1 MKNNSKSKKKK
12 TLIILSLLGLTSVTL
27 GSVTAFVLHGKS
39 DKKIDKPV
47 DEPKV
52 DDELKNQKIEE
63 YEQIIKEKDE
73 YINSLSDSDKEKN
86 KTELDKLVDQ
96 FSKLPDKSELN
107 SKTNTEL
114 HELISKAEEIFNNF
128 KNAVE
133 KNQNDKNKDDEN
145 TNSENKF
152 ESIVDKF
159 RILESQIR
167 DYASEL
173 DKKKFGDIATECL
186 NYAENISSFI
196 SPFENIKEFN
206 EKQIETLNK
215 KYNEF
220 VQVFAKLQYKEN
232 IIVLNEFKNKSQELI
247 EHLNKNYSQELLNK
261 LVEFKNQKSILD
273 KRSLSIKTI
282 QEISKLE
289 DLSEIQELNQSYHS
303 LINEMEYE
311 KYRLDFNKK
320 IEDII
325 ANPDSQINE
334 DDKKKLND
342 IVENLNKAVDN
353 NIKNNVKDD
362 KLLDKTKNDFD
373 NLLNQIINKN
383 QNKEETNKTESKKW
397 TEKLEA
403 LIKEINGT
411 FIPDNL
417 NNIGTQDIKNKLV
430 NSIEL
435 NKPNSDADQQAE
447 EKYNSL
453 SKSYNNAK
461 RELTQYNTNKE
472 SLETTKKILENEAL
486 KYTEE
491 KYKSLVEKINEKVK
505 KVNEELENLSSD
517 ELIKTNLELREFI
530 STLPNKVAIC
540 DSLDN
545 LKQTIEQANSYISNN
560 GDTYETNLNKELN
573 VIVIASEEKYKE
585 FLSDIFSPSITSEI
599 IDNVNKTLQ
608 DKLLEVKNVKEER
621 NKSKELLE
629 KKISE
634 LTTYKDKV
642 LGKDDKSK
650 NMYADLISQLKE
662 LIIESNKIKDE
673 SDTRT
678 LIQQIDNID
687 KQLSEIKNSKNQR
700 DQENGLIKG
709 SLEDQLIDAQNWID
723 SNFDPNSNNKIKKN
737 LESVINEIISNK
749 DLPETDN
756 QKLNEL
762 IERLKNALDKAK
774 EDLKS
779 QNKAR
784 EELLVNVAKLENY
797 IKNNLTESP
806 YNEIDNNLGL
816 SKKIDEIKTNIN
828 NYSVEELKN
837 LNKEILELITKS
849 EEAKINKDHEIALKN
864 LNELISE
871 SKYYVNQL
879 NDSVNKDRY
888 NQISSLL
895 SSKISNVESNINNQ
909 TTEELKNNY
918 SSLAKAL
925 KDAKDSKY
933 ALDQQIYNDKKSDLN
948 DKVIEALNKLVNF
961 RDDISAEK
969 EFKEQLKKKIDEAKS
984 VTALT
989 KENINS
995 ILEEIEN
1002 KYKTLDELIS
1012 QADQKLEY
1020 FKSLNKLKNDLS
1032 NAKEELENIPKNNS
1046 DSRYNEI
1053 KENLD
1058 KVIKEI
1064 ENNIE
1069 NKDTNSLK
1077 NGSTKLKQA
1086 VENTKSQVEIV
1097 SKENAKS
1104 ELNRTIE
1111 KAKKLLDELKKD
1123 NNSNSYKQIIDE
1135 LSKITEQ
1142 SQKVY
1147 ENTNNTSTNNVE
1159 QSNKL
1164 NQAIEKA
1171 QTDKSQVDLNI
1182 LKNQLSDLI
1191 TKSNELIEYINSDS
1205 EIFASLSTEDTK
1217 AKTKESQGVLE
1228 SNEKNVLTEKYN
1240 SLLESYN
1247 SLIDAKNA
1255 IATETYNK
1263 YVEKLNSKVSE
1274 ALAKAEILDTNNKNE
1289 AQFKSEIISEIN
1301 NLKQAPELNQDDIIG
1316 VVSSFKT
1323 QISSL
1328 NDIIAK
1334 IDKNKNN
1341 FNLLDEML
1349 KVWNNIV
1356 DFRDEYS
1363 ASNSENFQ
1371 ILDQQLKINEMISSM
1386 SDKVLNQSKTFDD
1399 KQIIDLTNELSEIL
1413 SQILRLKS
1421 DIELESANTKFAK
1434 TLSEAEELYK
1444 NLINP
1449 SNNQRYDSLS
1459 EEFRNSIDTIKNS
1472 LKGEVEIDLI
1482 LAKTSELNEL
1492 ITNVKTNKE
1501 SIDLSLYN
1509 KKINE
1514 RKELYN
1520 SFINQT
1526 LSAFD
1531 QNNADEKADY
1541 DKFLNLVN
1549 AQNKEISFNSE
1560 TINDILATLDDN
1572 ITNIKDLRT
1581 QAENRIKYHN
1591 LTKDTKSTIEKAE
1604 QLLNEINEHKLS
1616 LVFFE
1621 NGMTEQ
1627 LENSINSTK
1636 QALNLNS
1643 FEELNNANN
1652 NLKKLILIDKF
1663 EMDYQTNNFSFGKVY
1678 ASSDDEDEIKHDAI
1692 REYMSLAYVLKEITH
1707 NPNITE
1713 EELNKNIED
1722 LSSAFS
1728 KLQEKIIILEND
1740 FFNKTVNNHNSLV
1753 RGSKEFLNSNS
1764 DDEPAN
1770 IKEYYDKFEKILLE
1784 NSEIP
1789 TTLDN
1794 SKFKQTIKEIKDKI
1808 NKIILQ
1814 REITMNAGRLLW
1826 EINKYRDYES
1836 KIASI
1841 RSNKSIS
1848 EDYIDILDKH
1858 RPDII
1863 QLLYDRKISDTTID
1877 EKLLSNSNETE
1888 KFINHVVDINKQL
1901 ESVLTKMIGEIS
1913 YKQIYYKND
1922 LMINLEN
1929 KIDEFNAYKTEKEK
1943 INITLRGIKRTEKEQ
1958 IEKDFQ
1964 LLTGEVSSTYQG
1976 IFNNQN
1982 DINSLRTWNTSYDNI
1997 ITGSKRYVAAIEET
2011 IRKNKEVFFFSVK
2024 QVRNR
2029 NNAITGVLSIET
2041 YNEIDQMWDAKYEK
2055 LDNEFLSNQENLLV
2069 LYDYNVLSTPEQIN
2083 QYHSQI
2089 DQLYND
2095 YLVKVNQQ
2103 SKELIDYQINELDS
2117 LGVEL
2122 DNIIN
2127 SAKNKYS
2134 SNNFRILDEFAKQ
2147 VDKFKE
2153 NSVSYTK
2160 SEIQRITIEPT
2171 KDAFANFKKAIDQK
2185 FLVRNKVPLLQAELN
2200 DKISIIDTL
2209 VKNIEKL
2216 REIYNNPK
2224 YQNSNDYDIRFNLV
2238 IIGTKLITVDNDST
2252 YRGLLQLQGDGSPDN
2267 DINIEIWNK
2276 EIAQTNELI
2285 NYFKNK

>member
-27 GSVTAFVLHGKS
+27 GSVTAFVLHEKS

-47 DEPKV
+47 DESKV
-52 DDELKNQKIEE
+52 DDELKNEKIEK

-86 KTELDKLVDQ
+86 KTELDKLVDE

-114 HELISKAEEIFNNF
+114 DELISKAEEIFNNF

-133 KNQNDKNKDDEN
+133 NNRNDKNEDDEN
-145 TNSENKF
+145 SNSENKF

-167 DYASEL
+167 DYASKL
-173 DKKKFGDIATECL
+173 DKNKFSDIANECL
-186 NYAENISSFI
+186 NYAESISSFI

-220 VQVFAKLQYKEN
+220 VKVFAKLQYKEN
-232 IIVLNEFKNKSQELI
+232 IIVLNEFKDKSQELI
-247 EHLNKNYSQELLNK
+247 EYLNKNYSQELSNK

-303 LINEMEYE
+303 LVNKMEYE

-325 ANPDSQINE
+325 ANPDSKINE

-342 IVENLNKAVDN
+342 IVENLNKTIDN

-383 QNKEETNKTESKKW
+383 QNNEETNIAESKKW

-403 LIKEINGT
+403 LIKEINDT
-411 FIPDNL
+411 FIPSNL
-417 NNIGTQDIKNKLV
+417 NNIGTQEIKNKLI
-430 NSIEL
+430 NSVEL
-435 NKPNSDADQQAE
+435 NRPNSDADQEAE
-447 EKYNSL
+447 EKHNSL
-453 SKSYNNAK
+453 LESYNNAK
-461 RELTQYNTNKE
+461 RELAQYNTNKE
-472 SLETTKKILENEAL
+472 SLQTTKKILENEAL

-505 KVNEELENLSSD
+505 KVDQELENLSSD
-517 ELIKTNLELREFI
+517 ELRKTNLELKEFI

-545 LKQTIEQANSYISNN
+545 LKKSIEQANSYISNN

-585 FLSDIFSPSITSEI
+585 FLADIFNPLITSEI
-599 IDNVNKTLQ
+599 IDNVNKALQ
-608 DKLLEVKNVKEER
+608 DKLLEVKNIKEER

-642 LGKDDKSK
+642 LSKDEKSK
-650 NMYADLISQLKE
+650 NMYADLISQLEE

-673 SDTRT
+673 SDAQT

-687 KQLSEIKNSKNQR
+687 KQLSEIKNTKNQR

-723 SNFDPNSNNKIKKN
+723 SNFDPNSNNQIKRN

-762 IERLKNALDKAK
+762 IEQLKNALGKAK

-779 QNKAR
+779 QNKAK
-784 EELLVNVAKLENY
+784 EELLVNVGKLENY

-816 SKKIDEIKTNIN
+816 SKKIDKIKTNIN
-828 NYSVEELKN
+828 NYSAEELKN

-849 EEAKINKDHEIALKN
+849 EEAKINKDREIALKN
-864 LNELISE
+864 LNTLISE
-871 SKYYVNQL
+871 SKDYANQL
-879 NDSVNKDRY
+879 DDSANKERY
-888 NQISSLL
+888 SQISSLL
-895 SSKISNVESNINNQ
+895 SSKISNAESNINNQ

-918 SSLAKAL
+918 SSLDKAL
-925 KDAKDSKY
+925 KDAKESKY
-933 ALDQQIYNDKKSDLN
+933 ALDQQIYNDKKSELN
-948 DKVIEALNKLVNF
+948 DKAVDVLNKLVNF
-961 RDDISAEK
+961 RDDIPAEK

-1002 KYKTLDELIS
+1002 KSKTLDELIS
-1012 QADQKLEY
+1012 QADHKLEY
-1020 FKSLNKLKNDLS
+1020 FKSLNKLKNDLN
-1032 NAKEELENIPKNNS
+1032 NAKEELENIPKNNP

-1077 NGSTKLKQA
+1077 NDSTRLEQT
-1086 VENTKSQVEIV
+1086 VENAKSQVETV

-1104 ELNRTIE
+1104 ELNKTIE
-1111 KAKKLLDELKKD
+1111 KANKLLDELKKD

-1147 ENTNNTSTNNVE
+1147 EDANNTSTNNVE
-1159 QSNKL
+1159 QNNKL
-1164 NQAIEKA
+1164 NQAIDKA
-1171 QTDKSQVDLNI
+1171 QAAKSQVDLNI

-1191 TKSNELIEYINSDS
+1191 TKSNKLIEYINSDS

-1217 AKTKESQGVLE
+1217 TKTKESQGVLE

-1255 IATETYNK
+1255 ISTETYNK

-1274 ALAKAEILDTNNKNE
+1274 ALAKAEILDTDNKNE

-1301 NLKQAPELNQDDIIG
+1301 NLKQAPELNQDNIIG

-1328 NDIIAK
+1328 DDIIAK
-1334 IDKNKNN
+1334 IDKKKNN

-1349 KVWNNIV
+1349 KVWKNIT

-1363 ASNSENFQ
+1363 TSNSENFQ

-1386 SDKVLNQSKTFDD
+1386 SDKVFNQSKTFDD
-1399 KQIIDLTNELSEIL
+1399 KQIIDLTNELSERL

-1421 DIELESANTKFAK
+1421 DIELESANTKFTKA
-1434 TLSEAEELYK
+1434 LSEAEELY
-1444 NLINP
+1444 NDLINP
-1449 SNNQRYDSLS
+1449 SNYQRYDSLS
-1459 EEFRNSIDTIKNS
+1459 VEFRNSIDTIKNS
-1472 LKGEVEIDLI
+1472 LEGGVEIDLI
-1482 LAKTSELNEL
+1482 LTKTSELNEL
-1492 ITNVKTNKE
+1492 ITNTKANRE

-1509 KKINE
+1509 EKINE

-1520 SFINQT
+1520 SFINEI
-1526 LSAFD
+1526 LSRFY
-1531 QNNADEKADY
+1531 QSNPDEKADY
-1541 DKFLNLVN
+1541 DKFLNLIN
-1549 AQNKEISFNSE
+1549 NENKEIAFNSE
-1560 TINDILATLDDN
+1560 NINDILATLDDN

-1604 QLLNEINEHKLS
+1604 QLLNEINEHNLS

-1678 ASSDDEDEIKHDAI
+1678 ASSDDEDQIKHEAI
-1692 REYMSLAYVLKEITH
+1692 REYMYLAYGLKEKTQ

-1713 EELNKNIED
+1713 EELNKNIGD

-1728 KLQEKIIILEND
+1728 KLQEKIIILENN
-1740 FFNKTVNNHNSLV
+1740 FFNETVGNHNSLV
-1753 RGSKEFLNSNS
+1753 KASKEFINSNS
-1764 DDEPAN
+1764 VDIPAN
-1770 IKEYYDKFEKILLE
+1770 IKEYYDRFEKVFSE

-1794 SKFKQTIKEIKDKI
+1794 SKFKQTIKEIRDKDS
-1808 NKIILQ
+1808 KIISQ
-1814 REITMNAGRLLW
+1814 REITMNAVMLLS
-1826 EINKYRDYES
+1826 EINKYKDYES
-1836 KIASI
+1836 KINSI
-1841 RSNKSIS
+1841 YSNKSIN
-1848 EDYIDILDKH
+1848 EDYVDILDKY
-1858 RPDII
+1858 RSDVI
-1863 QLLYDRKISDTTID
+1863 QSLNDRKISDTTID
-1877 EKLLSNSNETE
+1877 DKLLGNRAENE
-1888 KFINHVVDINKQL
+1888 KFISYVRNINNIL
-1901 ESVLTKMIGEIS
+1901 ENALTKTVDEI
-1913 YKQIYYKND
+1913 YQEQEIDKNNLIID
-1922 LMINLEN
+1922 LQQ
-1929 KIDEFNAYKTEKEK
+1929 KIDEFNSYKTEKEK
-1943 INITLRGIKRTEKEQ
+1943 NNITLRGIEKTEKEQ
-1958 IEKDFQ
+1958 IDNDFQ
-1964 LLTGEVSSTYQG
+1964 SLPKDISSTFQG
-1976 IFNNQN
+1976 ILDNQN
-1982 DINSLRTWNTSYDNI
+1982 SINSLRTWNTSYDNI

-2011 IRKNKEVFFFSVK
+2011 IRKNKDVFFFSVK

-2069 LYDYNVLSTPEQIN
+2069 LHDYNVLSTPEQIN

-2117 LGVEL
+2117 LSVEL
-2122 DNIIN
+2122 DNIVN

-2160 SEIQRITIEPT
+2160 SEIQRIAIEPT
-2171 KDAFANFKKAIDQK
+2171 KNAFANFKKAIDQK
-2185 FLVRNKVPLLQAELN
+2185 VLVRNKVPLLQAELN
-2200 DKISIIDTL
+2200 NKISIIDTL
-2209 VKNIEKL
+2209 VANIEKL
-2216 REIYNNPK
+2216 REIHEK
-2224 YQNSNDYDIRFNLV
+2224 YAP
-2238 IIGTKLITVDNDST
+2238 
-2252 YRGLLQLQGDGSPDN
+2252 GSAVTDEEHKK
-2267 DINIEIWNK
+2267 IIEIFF
-2276 EIAQTNELI
+2276 EIEFSKADPTYNLILSKNGSTDGDLDIESWKREIVYTNELI

>member
-1 MKNNSKSKKKK
+1 M
-12 TLIILSLLGLTSVTL
+12 
-27 GSVTAFVLHGKS
+27 
-39 DKKIDKPV
+39 
-47 DEPKV
+47 
-52 DDELKNQKIEE
+52 
-63 YEQIIKEKDE
+63 
-73 YINSLSDSDKEKN
+73 
-86 KTELDKLVDQ
+86 
-96 FSKLPDKSELN
+96 
-107 SKTNTEL
+107 
-114 HELISKAEEIFNNF
+114 
-128 KNAVE
+128 
-133 KNQNDKNKDDEN
+133 
-145 TNSENKF
+145 
-152 ESIVDKF
+152 
-159 RILESQIR
+159 
-167 DYASEL
+167 
-173 DKKKFGDIATECL
+173 

-261 LVEFKNQKSILD
+261 LIKFKNQKSILD

-303 LINEMEYE
+303 LVNEMEYE
-311 KYRLDFNKK
+311 KYRLEFNKK
-320 IEDII
+320 IQDII

-383 QNKEETNKTESKKW
+383 QNNKETNKAESKKW

-403 LIKEINGT
+403 LIKEINGA
-411 FIPDNL
+411 FIPENL
-417 NNIGTQDIKNKLV
+417 NNFGTQEIKNKLV

-453 SKSYNNAK
+453 SESYNNAK

-545 LKQTIEQANSYISNN
+545 LKQTIKQANSYISNN

-573 VIVIASEEKYKE
+573 VIVIASEEKYNE
-585 FLSDIFSPSITSEI
+585 FLSDIFSPSITTEI
-599 IDNVNKTLQ
+599 IDNVNKALQ
-608 DKLLEVKNVKEER
+608 DKLLEVKNIKEER
-621 NKSKELLE
+621 NKSKKLLE

-642 LGKDDKSK
+642 LSKDDKSK
-650 NMYADLISQLKE
+650 NMYADLIKQLEE

-673 SDTRT
+673 SDAWT

-687 KQLSEIKNSKNQR
+687 KQLSEIKNTKNQR

-723 SNFDPNSNNKIKKN
+723 SNFDPHSNNQIKKN
-737 LESVINEIISNK
+737 LESIINEIISNK

-756 QKLNEL
+756 EKLNEL
-762 IERLKNALDKAK
+762 IEQLKNALDKAK

-779 QNKAR
+779 QNKAK
-784 EELLVNVAKLENY
+784 EELLVNVGKLENY

-816 SKKIDEIKTNIN
+816 SKKINEIKTNIN
-828 NYSVEELKN
+828 NYSTEELKN

-849 EEAKINKDHEIALKN
+849 EEAKINKDREIALKN
-864 LNELISE
+864 LNILISE
-871 SKYYVNQL
+871 SKDYANQL
-879 NDSVNKDRY
+879 DDSANKERY
-888 NQISSLL
+888 SQISSLL
-895 SSKISNVESNINNQ
+895 SSKISNAESNINNQ

-918 SSLAKAL
+918 SSLDKAL
-925 KDAKDSKY
+925 KDAKESKY
-933 ALDQQIYNDKKSDLN
+933 ALDQQIYNDKKSELN
-948 DKVIEALNKLVNF
+948 DKAVDALNKLVNF
-961 RDDISAEK
+961 RDDILAEK

-1002 KYKTLDELIS
+1002 KSKTLDELIS

-1077 NGSTKLKQA
+1077 NDSTRLEQT
-1086 VENTKSQVEIV
+1086 VENAKSQVEIV

-1104 ELNRTIE
+1104 ELNKTIE
-1111 KAKKLLDELKKD
+1111 KANKLLDELKKD

-1147 ENTNNTSTNNVE
+1147 ENTNNTSANNVE
-1159 QSNKL
+1159 QNNKL
-1164 NQAIEKA
+1164 NQAIDKA
-1171 QTDKSQVDLNI
+1171 QVDKSQVDLNI

-1191 TKSNELIEYINSDS
+1191 TKSNKLIEYINSDS

-1217 AKTKESQGVLE
+1217 AKTKESQSVLE

-1240 SLLESYN
+1240 GLLKSYN

-1255 IATETYNK
+1255 ISTETYNK

-1274 ALAKAEILDTNNKNE
+1274 ALAKAEILDTDNKNE

-1323 QISSL
+1323 LINSL

-1349 KVWNNIV
+1349 KVWKNIT

-1363 ASNSENFQ
+1363 TSNSENFQ

-1399 KQIIDLTNELSEIL
+1399 KQIIDLTNELSERL

-1421 DIELESANTKFAK
+1421 DIELESANTKFTKA
-1434 TLSEAEELYK
+1434 LSEAEELY
-1444 NLINP
+1444 NDLINP
-1449 SNNQRYDSLS
+1449 SNYQRYDSLS

-1472 LKGEVEIDLI
+1472 LEGGVEIDLI
-1482 LAKTSELNEL
+1482 LTKTSELNEL
-1492 ITNVKTNKE
+1492 ITNTKANRE

-1509 KKINE
+1509 EKINE

-1520 SFINQT
+1520 SFINEI
-1526 LSAFD
+1526 LSRFD
-1531 QNNADEKADY
+1531 QSNPDEKADY
-1541 DKFLNLVN
+1541 DKFLNLIN
-1549 AQNKEISFNSE
+1549 NENKEIAFNSE
-1560 TINDILATLDDN
+1560 NINDILATLDDN

-1604 QLLNEINEHKLS
+1604 QLLNEINEHNLS

-1627 LENSINSTK
+1627 LENSINSAK
-1636 QALNLNS
+1636 QALKSNS
-1643 FEELNNANN
+1643 FEGLNNANN

-1663 EMDYQTNNFSFGKVY
+1663 EMDYQTNNFSVGKVY
-1678 ASSDDEDEIKHDAI
+1678 ASNDDEDQIKREAI
-1692 REYMSLAYVLKEITH
+1692 REYMNLAYGLKEKTQ

-1770 IKEYYDKFEKILLE
+1770 IKEYYDRFEKVFSE

-1794 SKFKQTIKEIKDKI
+1794 SKFKQTIKEIRDKD
-1808 NKIILQ
+1808 NKIISQ
-1814 REITMNAGRLLW
+1814 REITMNAVMLLS
-1826 EINKYRDYES
+1826 EINKYKDYES
-1836 KIASI
+1836 KINSI
-1841 RSNKSIS
+1841 YSNKSIN
-1848 EDYIDILDKH
+1848 EDYVDILDKY
-1858 RPDII
+1858 RSDVI
-1863 QLLYDRKISDTTID
+1863 QSLNDRKISDTTID
-1877 EKLLSNSNETE
+1877 DKLLGNRAENE
-1888 KFINHVVDINKQL
+1888 KFISYVRNINNIL
-1901 ESVLTKMIGEIS
+1901 ENALTKTVDEI
-1913 YKQIYYKND
+1913 YQEQERDKNNLIID
-1922 LMINLEN
+1922 LQQ
-1929 KIDEFNAYKTEKEK
+1929 KIDEFNSYKTEKEK
-1943 INITLRGIKRTEKEQ
+1943 NNITLRGIEKTEKEQ
-1958 IEKDFQ
+1958 IDNDFQ
-1964 LLTGEVSSTYQG
+1964 SLPKDISSTFQG
-1976 IFNNQN
+1976 ILDNQN
-1982 DINSLRTWNTSYDNI
+1982 SINSLRTWNTSYDNI

-2011 IRKNKEVFFFSVK
+2011 IRKNNEEFFNSYKEIKNFS
-2024 QVRNR
+2024 NS
-2029 NNAITGVLSIET
+2029 ASGILDIDTIG
-2041 YNEIDQMWDAKYEK
+2041 EIKDIWYPEYEK
-2055 LDNEFLSNQENLLV
+2055 IHNEFLTNQ
-2069 LYDYNVLSTPEQIN
+2069 
-2083 QYHSQI
+2083 
-2089 DQLYND
+2089 DQLLAKYNILSSEEEIKTYTTEITTLYEE
-2095 YLVKVNQQ
+2095 YLVKVNIV
-2103 SKELIDYQINELDS
+2103 SKKMKEYQINELNSFIND
-2117 LGVEL
+2117 LN
-2122 DNIIN
+2122 NIV
-2127 SAKNKYS
+2127 KFERDKYP
-2134 SNNFRILDEFAKQ
+2134 SNNFRILAEF
-2147 VDKFKE
+2147 DNEINKFNA
-2153 NSVSYTK
+2153 NSVSHTIY
-2160 SEIQRITIEPT
+2160 EIENITIEPT
-2171 KDAFANFKKAIDQK
+2171 TKSFGQLKKGVYLKRIVK
-2185 FLVRNKVPLLQAELN
+2185 KTFELLQSNLN
-2200 DKISIIDTL
+2200 DKILIIDTL
-2209 VKNIEKL
+2209 VANIEKL
-2216 REIYNNPK
+2216 REIHEKYAPGTAVTDEEHKKIREIFFEIELSKADPTYNLILSKNG
-2224 YQNSNDYDIRFNLV
+2224 STDGDLDIESWKR
-2238 IIGTKLITVDNDST
+2238 
-2252 YRGLLQLQGDGSPDN
+2252 
-2267 DINIEIWNK
+2267 EIVY
-2276 EIAQTNELI
+2276 TNELI

>member
-12 TLIILSLLGLTSVTL
+12 TLIILSLLSLTSVTL
-27 GSVTAFVLHGKS
+27 GSVTAFVLHEKS
-39 DKKIDKPV
+39 DKKIEKPI
-47 DEPKV
+47 DESKV
-52 DDELKNQKIEE
+52 DDELKNQKIEK

-86 KTELDKLVDQ
+86 KTELDKLVDE

-107 SKTNTEL
+107 NKTNTEL
-114 HELISKAEEIFNNF
+114 DELISKAEEIFNNF

-133 KNQNDKNKDDEN
+133 NNQNDKSEDDEN
-145 TNSENKF
+145 SNSENKF

-159 RILESQIR
+159 HILESQIR
-167 DYASEL
+167 NYASKL
-173 DKKKFGDIATECL
+173 DKNKFGDIANECL
-186 NYAENISSFI
+186 NYAESISSFI

-247 EHLNKNYSQELLNK
+247 EHLNKNYSQELSNK

-303 LINEMEYE
+303 LVNKMEYE

-325 ANPDSQINE
+325 ANPDSKINE

-342 IVENLNKAVDN
+342 IVENLNKTIDN

-383 QNKEETNKTESKKW
+383 QNNEETNIAESKKW

-403 LIKEINGT
+403 LIKEINDT
-411 FIPDNL
+411 FIPSNL
-417 NNIGTQDIKNKLV
+417 NNIGTQEIKNKLI
-430 NSIEL
+430 NSVEL
-435 NKPNSDADQQAE
+435 NRPNSDADQEAE
-447 EKYNSL
+447 EKHNSL
-453 SKSYNNAK
+453 LESYNNAK
-461 RELTQYNTNKE
+461 RELAQYNTNKE
-472 SLETTKKILENEAL
+472 SLQTTKKILENEAL

-505 KVNEELENLSSD
+505 KVDQELENLSSD
-517 ELIKTNLELREFI
+517 ELRKTNLELKEFI

-545 LKQTIEQANSYISNN
+545 LKKSIEQANSYISNN

-585 FLSDIFSPSITSEI
+585 FLADIFNPLITSEI
-599 IDNVNKTLQ
+599 IDNVNKVLQ
-608 DKLLEVKNVKEER
+608 DKLLEVKNIKEER

-642 LGKDDKSK
+642 LSKDEKSK
-650 NMYADLISQLKE
+650 NMYADLISQLEE
-662 LIIESNKIKDE
+662 LIIDSNKIKDE
-673 SDTRT
+673 SDAQT

-687 KQLSEIKNSKNQR
+687 KQLSEIKNTKNQR
-700 DQENGLIKG
+700 DRENGLIKG

-723 SNFDPNSNNKIKKN
+723 SNFDPNSNNQIKKN
-737 LESVINEIISNK
+737 LESVINQIISNK

-762 IERLKNALDKAK
+762 IEQLKNALDKAK

-779 QNKAR
+779 QNKAK
-784 EELLVNVAKLENY
+784 EELLVNVGKLENY

-816 SKKIDEIKTNIN
+816 SKKINDIKTNIN
-828 NYSVEELKN
+828 NYSTEELKN

-849 EEAKINKDHEIALKN
+849 EEAKTDKDHEIALKN
-864 LNELISE
+864 LNALISE
-871 SKYYVNQL
+871 SKDYANQL
-879 NDSVNKDRY
+879 DDSANKERY
-888 NQISSLL
+888 SQISSLL
-895 SSKISNVESNINNQ
+895 SSKISNAESNINNQ

-918 SSLAKAL
+918 SSLDKAL

-933 ALDQQIYNDKKSDLN
+933 ALDQQIYNDKKSELN
-948 DKVIEALNKLVNF
+948 NKALEALNKLVNF
-961 RDDISAEK
+961 RDDVPTEK

-1002 KYKTLDELIS
+1002 KSKTLDELIS
-1012 QADQKLEY
+1012 QADHKLEY
-1020 FKSLNKLKNDLS
+1020 FKSLNKLKNDLN
-1032 NAKEELENIPKNNS
+1032 NAKEELENIPKNNP

-1077 NGSTKLKQA
+1077 NESTRLEQT
-1086 VENTKSQVEIV
+1086 VENAKSQVETV

-1104 ELNRTIE
+1104 ELNKTIE
-1111 KAKKLLDELKKD
+1111 KANKLLDELKKD

-1135 LSKITEQ
+1135 LSEITEQ

-1147 ENTNNTSTNNVE
+1147 EDANNTSTNNVE
-1159 QSNKL
+1159 QNNKL

-1191 TKSNELIEYINSDS
+1191 TKSNKLIEYINSDS

-1217 AKTKESQGVLE
+1217 TKTKESQGILE

-1255 IATETYNK
+1255 ISTETYNK

-1274 ALAKAEILDTNNKNE
+1274 ALAKAEILDTDNKNE

-1323 QISSL
+1323 QIDSL
-1328 NDIIAK
+1328 DDIIAK
-1334 IDKNKNN
+1334 IDKKKNN

-1349 KVWNNIV
+1349 KVWKNIT

-1363 ASNSENFQ
+1363 TSNSENFQ

-1399 KQIIDLTNELSEIL
+1399 KQIIDLTNELSERL

-1421 DIELESANTKFAK
+1421 DIELESANTKFTKA
-1434 TLSEAEELYK
+1434 LSEAEELY
-1444 NLINP
+1444 NDLINP
-1449 SNNQRYDSLS
+1449 SNYQRYDSLS

-1472 LKGEVEIDLI
+1472 LEGGVEIDLI
-1482 LAKTSELNEL
+1482 LTKASELNEL
-1492 ITNVKTNKE
+1492 ITNTKANRE

-1509 KKINE
+1509 EKINE

-1520 SFINQT
+1520 SFINEI
-1526 LSAFD
+1526 LSRFD
-1531 QNNADEKADY
+1531 QSNPDEKADY
-1541 DKFLNLVN
+1541 DKFLNLIN
-1549 AQNKEISFNSE
+1549 NENKEIAFNSE
-1560 TINDILATLDDN
+1560 NINDILATLYDN

-1581 QAENRIKYHN
+1581 QAENCIKYHN

-1604 QLLNEINEHKLS
+1604 ELLNEINEHNLS

-1627 LENSINSTK
+1627 LENSINSAK
-1636 QALNLNS
+1636 QALKSNS
-1643 FEELNNANN
+1643 FEGLNNANN

-1663 EMDYQTNNFSFGKVY
+1663 EMDYQTNNFSVGKVY
-1678 ASSDDEDEIKHDAI
+1678 ASNDDEDQIKREAI
-1692 REYMSLAYVLKEITH
+1692 REYMYLAYGLKEKTQ

-1713 EELNKNIED
+1713 EELNRNIEE
-1722 LSSAFS
+1722 LSTAFS
-1728 KLQEKIIILEND
+1728 NLQEKMIILEND
-1740 FFNKTVNNHNSLV
+1740 FFNETVRNHNSLV
-1753 RGSKEFLNSNS
+1753 KASKEFLNSNS
-1764 DDEPAN
+1764 VDIPAN
-1770 IKEYYDKFEKILLE
+1770 IKEYYDRFEKVFSE

-1794 SKFKQTIKEIKDKI
+1794 SKFKQTIKEIRGKD
-1808 NKIILQ
+1808 NKIISQ
-1814 REITMNAGRLLW
+1814 REITMNAVMLLS
-1826 EINKYRDYES
+1826 EINKYKDYES
-1836 KIASI
+1836 KINSI
-1841 RSNKSIS
+1841 YSNKSIN
-1848 EDYIDILDKH
+1848 EDYVDILDKY
-1858 RPDII
+1858 RSDVI
-1863 QLLYDRKISDTTID
+1863 QSLNDRKISDTTID
-1877 EKLLSNSNETE
+1877 DKLLGNWAENE
-1888 KFINHVVDINKQL
+1888 KFISYVRNINNIL
-1901 ESVLTKMIGEIS
+1901 ENALTKTVDEI
-1913 YKQIYYKND
+1913 YQEQERDKNNLIID
-1922 LMINLEN
+1922 LQQ
-1929 KIDEFNAYKTEKEK
+1929 KIDEFNTYKTEKEK
-1943 INITLRGIKRTEKEQ
+1943 NNITLRGIEKTEKEQ
-1958 IEKDFQ
+1958 IDNDFQ
-1964 LLTGEVSSTYQG
+1964 SLPKDISSTFQG
-1976 IFNNQN
+1976 ILDNQN
-1982 DINSLRTWNTSYDNI
+1982 SINSLRTWNTSYDNI

-2011 IRKNKEVFFFSVK
+2011 IRKNKDVFFFSVK

-2069 LYDYNVLSTPEQIN
+2069 LHDYNVLSTPEQIN

-2103 SKELIDYQINELDS
+2103 SKDLIDYQINELNS

-2122 DNIIN
+2122 DNIVN
-2127 SAKNKYS
+2127 SAKDKYS
-2134 SNNFRILDEFAKQ
+2134 SNNFRILGEFAKQ

-2153 NSVSYTK
+2153 NSISYTK
-2160 SEIQRITIEPT
+2160 SEIQRIAIEPT
-2171 KDAFANFKKAIDQK
+2171 KNAFANFKKAIDQK
-2185 FLVRNKVPLLQAELN
+2185 VLVRNKVPLLQAELN
-2200 DKISIIDTL
+2200 NKISIIDSL
-2209 VKNIEKL
+2209 VANIEKL
-2216 REIYNNPK
+2216 KEINDNPK
-2224 YQNSNDYDIRFNLV
+2224 YHTGVYEDEFKLTEISFTIELTKMDPTYNTLLMRHGSQDSDLDIE
-2238 IIGTKLITVDNDST
+2238 S
-2252 YRGLLQLQGDGSPDN
+2252 
-2267 DINIEIWNK
+2267 WNK
-2276 EIAQTNELI
+2276 EIQATNELI

>member
-52 DDELKNQKIEE
+52 DDELKNQKLEK
-63 YEQIIKEKDE
+63 YEQIIKEKDA

-86 KTELDKLVDQ
+86 KTELDELVDQ

-114 HELISKAEEIFNNF
+114 DELISKAEEIFNNF

-133 KNQNDKNKDDEN
+133 NNLNDKNKDDEN
-145 TNSENKF
+145 SNSENKF

-159 RILESQIR
+159 HILESQIR
-167 DYASEL
+167 DYASKL
-173 DKKKFGDIATECL
+173 DKNKFGDIVNECL

-289 DLSEIQELNQSYHS
+289 DLSEIQELNQSYRS
-303 LINEMEYE
+303 LVNEMEYE
-311 KYRLDFNKK
+311 KYRLEFNKK
-320 IEDII
+320 IENII

-342 IVENLNKAVDN
+342 IVENLNKAVEN

-362 KLLDKTKNDFD
+362 KLLDKTKNDFN

-383 QNKEETNKTESKKW
+383 QNNEETNKPESKKW

-435 NKPNSDADQQAE
+435 NRPNSDADQQAE

-453 SKSYNNAK
+453 SESYNNAK

-472 SLETTKKILENEAL
+472 SLETTKKILESEAL

-573 VIVIASEEKYKE
+573 VIVIASEEKCKE
-585 FLSDIFSPSITSEI
+585 FLSDIFSPSITTEI
-599 IDNVNKTLQ
+599 IDNVNKALQ
-608 DKLLEVKNVKEER
+608 DKLLEVKNIKEER
-621 NKSKELLE
+621 NKSKKLLE

-650 NMYADLISQLKE
+650 NMYADLIKQLEE

-673 SDTRT
+673 SDART

-687 KQLSEIKNSKNQR
+687 KQLSEIKNTKNQR

-723 SNFDPNSNNKIKKN
+723 SNFDPHSNNQIKKN

-756 QKLNEL
+756 EKLNEL
-762 IERLKNALDKAK
+762 IEQLKNALDKAK

-784 EELLVNVAKLENY
+784 EELLVNVGKLENY

-806 YNEIDNNLGL
+806 YNEIVNNLGL
-816 SKKIDEIKTNIN
+816 SKKIDEIKANIN

-849 EEAKINKDHEIALKN
+849 EEAKNNKDHEIALKN
-864 LNELISE
+864 LNDLISE
-871 SKYYVNQL
+871 SKDYVNQL

-948 DKVIEALNKLVNF
+948 DKVIEALNKLVNL
-961 RDDISAEK
+961 RDDIPAEK

-1002 KYKTLDELIS
+1002 KSKTLDELIS

-1077 NGSTKLKQA
+1077 NDSTRLEQA
-1086 VENTKSQVEIV
+1086 VENAKSQVETV

-1111 KAKKLLDELKKD
+1111 KANKLLDELKKD

-1135 LSKITEQ
+1135 LSEITEQ

-1147 ENTNNTSTNNVE
+1147 EDANNTSTNNVE
-1159 QSNKL
+1159 QNNKL

-1191 TKSNELIEYINSDS
+1191 TKSNKLIEYINSDS

-1217 AKTKESQGVLE
+1217 TKTKESQGILE

-1255 IATETYNK
+1255 ISTETYNK

-1323 QISSL
+1323 QINSL
-1328 NDIIAK
+1328 DDIIAK
-1334 IDKNKNN
+1334 IDKKKNN

-1349 KVWNNIV
+1349 KVWKNII

-1363 ASNSENFQ
+1363 TSNSENFQ

-1399 KQIIDLTNELSEIL
+1399 KQIIDLTNELSERL

-1421 DIELESANTKFAK
+1421 DIELESANTKFTKA
-1434 TLSEAEELYK
+1434 LSEAEELY
-1444 NLINP
+1444 NDLINP
-1449 SNNQRYDSLS
+1449 SNYQRYDSLS
-1459 EEFRNSIDTIKNS
+1459 VEFRNSIDTIKNS
-1472 LKGEVEIDLI
+1472 LEGGVEIDLI
-1482 LAKTSELNEL
+1482 LTKTSELNEL
-1492 ITNVKTNKE
+1492 ITNTKANRE

-1509 KKINE
+1509 EKINE

-1520 SFINQT
+1520 SFINEI
-1526 LSAFD
+1526 LSRFD
-1531 QNNADEKADY
+1531 QSNPDEKADY
-1541 DKFLNLVN
+1541 DKFLNLIN
-1549 AQNKEISFNSE
+1549 NENKEIAFNSKN
-1560 TINDILATLDDN
+1560 INDILATLNDN

-1604 QLLNEINEHKLS
+1604 ELLNEINEHNLS

-1627 LENSINSTK
+1627 LENSINSAK
-1636 QALNLNS
+1636 QALKSNS
-1643 FEELNNANN
+1643 FEGLNNANN

-1663 EMDYQTNNFSFGKVY
+1663 EMDYQTNNFSVGKVY
-1678 ASSDDEDEIKHDAI
+1678 ASNDDEDQIKREAI
-1692 REYMSLAYVLKEITH
+1692 REYMNLAYGLKEKTQ

-1713 EELNKNIED
+1713 EELNRNIEE
-1722 LSSAFS
+1722 LSTAFS
-1728 KLQEKIIILEND
+1728 NLQEKMIILEND
-1740 FFNKTVNNHNSLV
+1740 FFNETVRNHNSLV
-1753 RGSKEFLNSNS
+1753 KASKEFINSNS
-1764 DDEPAN
+1764 VDIPAN
-1770 IKEYYDKFEKILLE
+1770 IKEYYDRFEKVFSE

-1794 SKFKQTIKEIKDKI
+1794 SKFKQTIKEIRDKD
-1808 NKIILQ
+1808 NKIISQ
-1814 REITMNAGRLLW
+1814 REITMNAVMLLS
-1826 EINKYRDYES
+1826 EINKYKDYES
-1836 KIASI
+1836 KINSI
-1841 RSNKSIS
+1841 YSNKSIN
-1848 EDYIDILDKH
+1848 EDYVDILDKY
-1858 RPDII
+1858 RSDVI
-1863 QLLYDRKISDTTID
+1863 QSLNDRKISDTTID
-1877 EKLLSNSNETE
+1877 DKLLGNRAENE
-1888 KFINHVVDINKQL
+1888 KFISYVRNINNIL
-1901 ESVLTKMIGEIS
+1901 ENALTKTVDEI
-1913 YKQIYYKND
+1913 YQEQEIDKNNLIID
-1922 LMINLEN
+1922 LQQ
-1929 KIDEFNAYKTEKEK
+1929 KIDEFNSYKTEKEK
-1943 INITLRGIKRTEKEQ
+1943 NNITLRGIEKTEKEQ
-1958 IEKDFQ
+1958 IDTDFQ
-1964 LLTGEVSSTYQG
+1964 SLPKDISSTFQG
-1976 IFNNQN
+1976 ILDNQN
-1982 DINSLRTWNTSYDNI
+1982 SINSLRTWNTSYDNI

-2011 IRKNKEVFFFSVK
+2011 IRKNNEEFFNSYKEIKNFS
-2024 QVRNR
+2024 NS
-2029 NNAITGVLSIET
+2029 ASGILDIDTIG
-2041 YNEIDQMWDAKYEK
+2041 EIKDIWYPEYEK
-2055 LDNEFLSNQENLLV
+2055 IHNEFLTNQ
-2069 LYDYNVLSTPEQIN
+2069 
-2083 QYHSQI
+2083 
-2089 DQLYND
+2089 DQLLAKYNILSSEEEIKTYTTEITTLYEE
-2095 YLVKVNQQ
+2095 YLVKVNIV
-2103 SKELIDYQINELDS
+2103 SKKMKEYQINELNSFIND
-2117 LGVEL
+2117 LN
-2122 DNIIN
+2122 NIV
-2127 SAKNKYS
+2127 KFERDKYP
-2134 SNNFRILDEFAKQ
+2134 SNNFRILAEF
-2147 VDKFKE
+2147 DNEINKFNA
-2153 NSVSYTK
+2153 NSVSHTIY
-2160 SEIQRITIEPT
+2160 EIENITIEPT
-2171 KDAFANFKKAIDQK
+2171 TKSFGQLKKGVYLKRIVK
-2185 FLVRNKVPLLQAELN
+2185 KTFELLQSNLN
-2200 DKISIIDTL
+2200 DKILIIDTL
-2209 VKNIEKL
+2209 VANIEKL
-2216 REIYNNPK
+2216 REIHEK
-2224 YQNSNDYDIRFNLV
+2224 YAP
-2238 IIGTKLITVDNDST
+2238 
-2252 YRGLLQLQGDGSPDN
+2252 GSAVTDEEHKK
-2267 DINIEIWNK
+2267 IIEIFS
-2276 EIAQTNELI
+2276 EIELSKADPTYNLILSKNGSTDGDLDIESWKREIVYTNELI

>member
-12 TLIILSLLGLTSVTL
+12 TLIILSLLSLTSVTL
-27 GSVTAFVLHGKS
+27 GSVTAFVLHEKS
-39 DKKIDKPV
+39 DKKNEKPID
-47 DEPKV
+47 ESKV
-52 DDELKNQKIEE
+52 DDELKNQKIQK

-86 KTELDKLVDQ
+86 KTLLDKLVDE

-107 SKTNTEL
+107 NKTNREL
-114 HELISKAEEIFNNF
+114 DELISKAEEIFNNF

-133 KNQNDKNKDDEN
+133 KNQNDKSEDDEN
-145 TNSENKF
+145 SNSGNKF
-152 ESIVDKF
+152 ENIVNKF
-159 RILESQIR
+159 LILESQIR
-167 DYASEL
+167 NYASKL
-173 DKKKFGDIATECL
+173 DKNKFGDIANECL
-186 NYAENISSFI
+186 NYAESISSFI

-206 EKQIETLNK
+206 EKQIETLDK

-220 VQVFAKLQYKEN
+220 MQVFVKLQYKEN
-232 IIVLNEFKNKSQELI
+232 IIVLNEFKDKSQELI
-247 EHLNKNYSQELLNK
+247 EYLNKNYSQELLNK
-261 LVEFKNQKSILD
+261 LAEFKNQKSILD

-303 LINEMEYE
+303 LVNEMEYE

-342 IVENLNKAVDN
+342 IVENLNKTVDN

-383 QNKEETNKTESKKW
+383 QNNEETNKAESKKW

-403 LIKEINGT
+403 LIKEINGA

-430 NSIEL
+430 NSVEL
-435 NKPNSDADQQAE
+435 NKPNSHADLEAE

-453 SKSYNNAK
+453 LESYNNAK
-461 RELTQYNTNKE
+461 RELAQYNTNKE
-472 SLETTKKILENEAL
+472 SLQTTKKILENEAL

-505 KVNEELENLSSD
+505 KVNGELENLSSD

-585 FLSDIFSPSITSEI
+585 FLSDIFSASIASEI

-608 DKLLEVKNVKEER
+608 DKLLEVKNIKEER

-629 KKISE
+629 KKINE

-642 LGKDDKSK
+642 LSKDEKSK
-650 NMYADLISQLKE
+650 NMYADLISQLEE
-662 LIIESNKIKDE
+662 LIIESNKIKDD
-673 SDTRT
+673 SDAQT

-687 KQLSEIKNSKNQR
+687 KQLSEIKNTKNQR
-700 DQENGLIKG
+700 DQENGLIKD

-723 SNFDPNSNNKIKKN
+723 SNFDPSSKNQIKKN
-737 LESVINEIISNK
+737 LESVINQIISNK

-762 IERLKNALDKAK
+762 IEQLKNALDKAK

-784 EELLVNVAKLENY
+784 EELLVNVGKLENY

-816 SKKIDEIKTNIN
+816 SKKINEIKININ
-828 NYSVEELKN
+828 NYSTEELKN

-849 EEAKINKDHEIALKN
+849 EEAKTGKDREIALKN
-864 LNELISE
+864 LNTLISE
-871 SKYYVNQL
+871 SKAYVNQL

-895 SSKISNVESNINNQ
+895 GSKISNAESNINNQ
-909 TTEELKNNY
+909 TSEELKNNY
-918 SSLAKAL
+918 SSLYKAL
-925 KDAKDSKY
+925 KDAKDGKY
-933 ALDQQIYNDKKSDLN
+933 VLDQQIYNSKKSELN
-948 DKVIEALNKLVNF
+948 NKALEALNKLVNF
-961 RDDISAEK
+961 RDDVPAEK

-984 VTALT
+984 LTALT

-1002 KYKTLDELIS
+1002 KSKTLDELIS

-1046 DSRYNEI
+1046 DSRYNKI

-1077 NGSTKLKQA
+1077 NDSTRLEQA
-1086 VENTKSQVEIV
+1086 VENAKSQVETV

-1104 ELNRTIE
+1104 ELNKTIE
-1111 KAKKLLDELKKD
+1111 KANKLLDELKKD

-1159 QSNKL
+1159 QNNKL

-1191 TKSNELIEYINSDS
+1191 TKSNRLIEYINSDS

-1217 AKTKESQGVLE
+1217 TKTKESQGVLE

-1255 IATETYNK
+1255 ISTETYNK

-1328 NDIIAK
+1328 DDIIAK
-1334 IDKNKNN
+1334 IDKKKNN

-1349 KVWNNIV
+1349 KVWKNIT

-1363 ASNSENFQ
+1363 TSNSENFQ

-1399 KQIIDLTNELSEIL
+1399 KQIIDLTNELSERL
-1413 SQILRLKS
+1413 SKILRLKS
-1421 DIELESANTKFAK
+1421 DIELESANTKFTKA
-1434 TLSEAEELYK
+1434 LSEAEELY
-1444 NLINP
+1444 NDLINP
-1449 SNNQRYDSLS
+1449 SNYKRYDSLS
-1459 EEFRNSIDTIKNS
+1459 VEFRNSIDTIKNS
-1472 LKGEVEIDLI
+1472 LEGVVEIDLI
-1482 LAKTSELNEL
+1482 LTKTSELNEL
-1492 ITNVKTNKE
+1492 ITSTKANRE

-1509 KKINE
+1509 EKINE

-1520 SFINQT
+1520 SFINEI
-1526 LSAFD
+1526 LSRFD
-1531 QNNADEKADY
+1531 QNNPDEKADY

-1549 AQNKEISFNSE
+1549 NQNEEIPFNSE
-1560 TINDILATLDDN
+1560 TINNILDTLHDN

-1604 QLLNEINEHKLS
+1604 QLLNEINEHNLS

-1627 LENSINSTK
+1627 LENSINSAK
-1636 QALNLNS
+1636 QALKSNS
-1643 FEELNNANN
+1643 FEGLNNANN

-1663 EMDYQTNNFSFGKVY
+1663 EMDYQTNNFSVGKVY
-1678 ASSDDEDEIKHDAI
+1678 ASNDDEDQIKREAI
-1692 REYMSLAYVLKEITH
+1692 REYMNLAYGLKEKTQ

-1713 EELNKNIED
+1713 EELNKNIGD

-1728 KLQEKIIILEND
+1728 KLQEKIVILEND
-1740 FFNKTVNNHNSLV
+1740 FFNETVKNHNSLV
-1753 RGSKEFLNSNS
+1753 KGSKEFINSNS
-1764 DDEPAN
+1764 NDKPAN
-1770 IKEYYDKFEKILLE
+1770 IKEYYDKFEKVLLE

-1794 SKFKQTIKEIKDKI
+1794 SKFKQTIKEIKDKDY
-1808 NKIILQ
+1808 KIISQ
-1814 REITMNAGRLLW
+1814 REITMNADRLLY

-1836 KIASI
+1836 KITSI
-1841 RSNKSIS
+1841 YSNKSIS
-1848 EDYIDILDKH
+1848 EDYIDILDKYH
-1858 RPDII
+1858 PDII
-1863 QLLYDRKISDTTID
+1863 QPLNDGKISDTIID

-1888 KFINHVVDINKQL
+1888 KFISHIVDINKQL
-1901 ESVLTKMIGEIS
+1901 ESVLTKTIGEIS
-1913 YKQIYYKND
+1913 SKQAYYKND

-1929 KIDEFNAYKTEKEK
+1929 KIDEFNTYKTEKEK
-1943 INITLRGIKRTEKEQ
+1943 NNITLRGIERTEKEQ
-1958 IEKDFQ
+1958 IENDFQ
-1964 LLTGEVSSTYQG
+1964 SLTNDVPSTYQG

-1982 DINSLRTWNTSYDNI
+1982 DINSLRAWNTSYDNI
-1997 ITGSKRYVAAIEET
+1997 VTGSKRYVAAIEET
-2011 IRKNKEVFFFSVK
+2011 IRKNKEEFFNSYKEIKNFANSASGILDVDT
-2024 QVRNR
+2024 
-2029 NNAITGVLSIET
+2029 IGET
-2041 YNEIDQMWDAKYEK
+2041 KDIWYPEYEK
-2055 LDNEFLSNQENLLV
+2055 IHNEFLTNQDQLLV
-2069 LYDYNVLSTPEQIN
+2069 KYDILSSEEEFKTYTTEITTLYEE
-2083 QYHSQI
+2083 
-2089 DQLYND
+2089 
-2095 YLVKVNQQ
+2095 YLVKVNIV
-2103 SKELIDYQINELDS
+2103 SKKMKEYQINELNS
-2117 LGVEL
+2117 FINNLN
-2122 DNIIN
+2122 NIV
-2127 SAKNKYS
+2127 KFERDKYP
-2134 SNNFRILDEFAKQ
+2134 SNNFRILAEF
-2147 VDKFKE
+2147 DNEINKFNA
-2153 NSVSYTK
+2153 NSVSHTIY
-2160 SEIQRITIEPT
+2160 EIENITIEPT
-2171 KDAFANFKKAIDQK
+2171 TKSFGELKKSVYLKRIVKKK
-2185 FLVRNKVPLLQAELN
+2185 FELLQSNLN

-2209 VKNIEKL
+2209 VANIEKL
-2216 REIYNNPK
+2216 KEIHEKYASSLDVTDEEHKKIIEIFFEIELSKTDPTYNLILSKNGSTDGDLDIESWKREIVY
-2224 YQNSNDYDIRFNLV
+2224 
-2238 IIGTKLITVDNDST
+2238 
-2252 YRGLLQLQGDGSPDN
+2252 
-2267 DINIEIWNK
+2267 
-2276 EIAQTNELI
+2276 TNELI